1 MTEQQT
7 PKPKRTRK
15 LKEET
20 GVAIRQDSGVE
31 ALISQGITA
40 NLDVEKMKQLFELRQ
55 QVKAE
60 QAREAYVESLSRF
73 QEQMPVVE
81 KTKKVMNKDG
91 RTVRYQYAPLDA
103 IAEALRKPLGDNG
116 LSYRW
121 ETTNEPTQITV
132 KAIVTHRLG
141 HSESSTFQVPID
153 SEGYMTA
160 PQKVAAALTFAKR
173 YSLINALGI
182 STGDEDTDATTVND
196 EKEAQSPKARIVF
209 LLRTLR
215 EKNSTR
221 GEIEEAV
228 KRLTQLDLKEEN
240 FDEIISRLEIL
251 VSEHNEDRSHEN

>member
-1 MTEQQT
+1 MTDSQT
-7 PKPKRTRK
+7 PKPKRIRK
-15 LKEET
+15 PKEDT
-20 GVAIRQDSGVE
+20 ALVVRQDSGVE
-31 ALISQGITA
+31 TLISQGIAA

-60 QAREAYVESLSRF
+60 QAREAYVEALAHF
-73 QEQMPVVE
+73 QEQVPVVE

-91 RTVRYQYAPLDA
+91 RAVRYQYAPLDA
-103 IAEALRKPLGDNG
+103 IAEAIRKPLGDSG

-132 KAIVTHRLG
+132 KAIITHRLG

-182 STGDEDTDATTVND
+182 STGDEDTDATTVSEEPNA
-196 EKEAQSPKARIVF
+196 KSPKARIVF
-209 LLRTLR
+209 LLRQLGQKTETREEVVAAVKSLAQLELE
-215 EKNSTR
+215 EKNFP
-221 GEIEEAV
+221 EV
-228 KRLTQLDLKEEN
+228 V
-240 FDEIISRLEIL
+240 SRLEML
-251 VSEHNEDRSHEN
+251 VQERNEDKTHEN